1 MAQLQSNTYG
11 KTGIRLV
18 HVDRSHARHEL
29 RELEAKILFEGD
41 FAETYLTGDNRD
53 VLPTDTMKN
62 TVYALAR
69 SSQWDSI
76 EQFGKNLSQHFLKRV
91 GHLSQVRIEIVE
103 TPWTRIGE
111 HDVAF
116 LRGYLEKRTTEI
128 VATRSECCITSGIK
142 DLQILKTGQ
151 SAFEGFLRDEFTTL
165 PAAAER
171 LLGTILEARWTY
183 GGDVPYN
190 ETFAK
195 IRSALLDSFARHN
208 SLSVQQ
214 TLFAMAQAG
223 LDRAPEV
230 TEMNLVMPNRHCL
243 LVDLSK
249 FGMDNPN
256 QVFVPTD
263 APSGH
268 IEARVTR

>member
-1 MAQLQSNTYG
+1 MAKLQFNTYG

-18 HVDRSHARHEL
+18 YVDRSHARHEL
-29 RELEAKILFEGD
+29 RELEVKILFEGD
-41 FAETYLTGDNRD
+41 FAETYITGDNRD

-69 SSQWDSI
+69 RSQWDSI
-76 EQFGKNLSQHFLKRV
+76 EQFGKILAEHFLGRV
-91 GHLSQVRIEIVE
+91 GHLSQVRIEIAE

-111 HDVAF
+111 HDAAF
-116 LRGYLEKRTTEI
+116 LLGSSERRTTEI
-128 VATRSECCITSGIK
+128 VASRSACCITSGVK
-142 DLQILKTGQ
+142 GLQILKTGN
-151 SAFEGFLRDEFTTL
+151 SAFKGFLRDEFTTL
-165 PAAAER
+165 PPAAER
-171 LLGTILEARWTY
+171 LLGTILDGSWTY
-183 GGDVPYN
+183 SGDVPYN

-223 LDRAPEV
+223 LDGAPEV
-230 TEMNLVMPNRHCL
+230 AEMKLVMPNRHCL

-249 FGMDNPN
+249 FGLDNPN
-256 QVFVPTD
+256 LVFVPTEE
-263 APSGH
+263 PSGH
-268 IEARVTR
+268 IEARVIR